1 MLIKARLALVVM
13 LSITIAAASATPAY
27 GLTEVRFTFV
37 ASGPGKV
44 IVWTYDEYTYE
55 RTTLNA
61 IECIEAEMSSACVY
75 EAPQA
80 QIIEVYAEPRAAGD
94 VFLSWDTPIEG
105 CLPPSRNYCDL
116 SVGSGGWSIAA
127 VFGAARKINVSIV
140 GPGAVGLSDPD
151 FESVGGDYNQ
161 ACPWEHSPEFADGAT
176 CTLYASPLNDI
187 VLSAPPIVGSQYGSW
202 GGDCSFTKLRSGQT
216 SRCLV
221 KAGTGVV
228 NVTLTAK
235 SETLTLIA
243 PRDGTL
249 SILNYNGT
257 EVFQCVGPATCI
269 AELNEFTGLERIS
282 LATIDDWGADSQPR
296 VAASVRFA
304 GADGHWA
311 RLTAGNCSNSG
322 LTGEVLQSFPLDCY
336 LRDRFGASTAPS
348 AEQDASSSVVTGQLV
363 ATRVIGCVVTAGY
376 GGISA
381 FGFAE
386 REGGDGRDAACA
398 SQELVLD
405 EDTGSSEIVTDA
417 SSVRGPID
425 RSIRLVATPQFG
437 WMFGSWGGSCS
448 GAKKASVCILPPG
461 SSGANATASFVPR
474 ATLSNRSVLL
484 GNSASEHFSGGKFS
498 WYALGDDEETVR
510 YRSSGWV
517 TIPAS
522 GTVKI
527 ARVIGGEVTGLI
539 KDGLFGSDWVA
550 NGAVSLSL
558 DAGAVSPN
566 LFSQITPP
574 LTRRVRVR
582 VVTSLGTPMPGV
594 KVSTTTSSC
603 QSGAWRL
610 KAPKCR
616 LTAVTDL
623 QGSAYLEY
631 VDDEEVTPGLSA
643 EFLDVD
649 LLESLDE
656 FVLDTDG
663 QYQFTFTALPNVAIE
678 SEETTV
684 SFGSLTVVSAI
695 ARGSDGRPLSGR
707 TLTLGTKT
715 TGASA
720 SCSGRKTTA
729 VTNSAGR
736 ATFKVCPVK
745 TATWSVD
752 GRSIVGSEGVRLAV
766 QLTPTSPRTLTATP
780 KTRSVS
786 LAWVVPVK
794 VNASAV
800 TDYIVQYRLQGATT
814 WVTFRDGTSTARK
827 ATVTGL
833 TSGQVYEFRVAA
845 KNKAGTGT
853 WSGVVLGTSK

>member
-1 MLIKARLALVVM
+1 MLTKVRLALVFM
-13 LSITIAAASATPAY
+13 LSITIAVASAPPAY
-27 GLTEVRFTFV
+27 GFTEVRFTFV
-37 ASGPGKV
+37 ASGPGEV
-44 IVWTYDEYTYE
+44 IVMTYDEYTYE

-80 QIIEVYAEPRAAGD
+80 QIIEVYAKPRAAGGF
-94 VFLSWDTPIEG
+94 FLSWDTPIEG
-105 CLPPSRNYCDL
+105 CLPPSRNYCEL

-127 VFGAARKINVSIV
+127 VFGAARKINVNIV

-161 ACPWEHSPEFADGAT
+161 GCPWELSPEFADGTT
-176 CTLYASPLNDI
+176 CTVYASPLNDI
-187 VLSAPPIVGSQYGSW
+187 VLSAYPIVGSQYVSW
-202 GGDCSFTKLRSGQT
+202 GGDCSSAKLRSGQT
-216 SRCLV
+216 SSCLV

-269 AELNEFTGLERIS
+269 VELNEFTGLERIS
-282 LATIDDWGADSQPR
+282 LATIDDWGEGAEPR
-296 VAASVRFA
+296 VAASVRFT
-304 GADGHWA
+304 GADGYWA
-311 RLTAGNCSNSG
+311 RLAAGNCLNGS
-322 LTGEVLQSFPLDCY
+322 LTGVVLQSFPLDCY
-336 LRDRFGASTAPS
+336 LRDLSGAPTAPY
-348 AEQDASSSVVTGQLV
+348 AEQDASSNVVTGQLV
-363 ATRVIGCVVTAGY
+363 GTRDISCAVTAGN
-376 GGISA
+376 GGIFAGSA
-381 FGFAE
+381 QL
-386 REGGDGRDAACA
+386 GDGSDSGCA
-398 SQELVLD
+398 SRELVLD

-417 SSVRGPID
+417 SDVQAPID
-425 RSIRLVATPQFG
+425 RPIRLVASPMFG

-448 GAKKASVCILPPG
+448 SAKKASVCILPPG
-461 SSGANATASFVPR
+461 SSRANATASFVPR
-474 ATLSNRSVLL
+474 ATISNRSVLL

-517 TIPAS
+517 TIPTS
-522 GTVKI
+522 GIVKI

-558 DAGAVSPN
+558 DAGSVSPN
-566 LFSQITPP
+566 LFGQITPP
-574 LTRRVRVR
+574 LIRRVRVR

-603 QSGAWRL
+603 QGGAWRL

-616 LTAVTDL
+616 LTAVTDI

-631 VDDEEVTPGLSA
+631 VDDGEVTPGLLA
-643 EFLDVD
+643 EFFDVD
-649 LLESLDE
+649 LVESLDE

-663 QYQFTFTALPNVAIE
+663 QYQFKFTALPNVAIE

-684 SFGSLTVVSAI
+684 NFGSLTVVSAI
-695 ARGSDGRPLSGR
+695 ARGSDGLPLSGR

-715 TGASA
+715 AGASA

-729 VTNSAGR
+729 VTNTAGR
-736 ATFKVCPVK
+736 ATFKICPVK

-786 LAWVVPVK
+786 LAWAVPMK

-814 WVTFRDGTSTARK
+814 WVTFRDGTSTTRK

-845 KNKAGTGT
+845 KNKTGTGT
-853 WSGVVLGTSK
+853 WSGVVLGTSN